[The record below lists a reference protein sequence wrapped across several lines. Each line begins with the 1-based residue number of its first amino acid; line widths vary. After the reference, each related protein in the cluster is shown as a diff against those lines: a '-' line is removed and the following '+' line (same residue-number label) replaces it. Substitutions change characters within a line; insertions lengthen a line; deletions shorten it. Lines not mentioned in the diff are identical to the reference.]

1 MVSRCLVAAVYGI
14 EVRPEKR
21 AGQILPTSSPL
32 SSRDLHGIMSALMN
46 TNSKRQSVWFG
57 TIAWLAGLLV
67 LVAGLMGG
75 GWFAL
80 ADETQGV
87 EPAAKAASAAQAA
100 TPVPVV
106 VNNRT
111 IFEMRVPFL
120 GYSPAERAAG
130 AERRIAAAL
139 SKGGPGVVTTAKLAE
154 GIAVQIDG
162 ALVFLISPGDVTAL
176 AGETLESTAATAVA
190 NLSTAIDETRE
201 ARNLKLMLL
210 ALARAAVA
218 TLVFGLAL
226 WGVIVGNRWLD
237 ARLSAAVE
245 THAEKLKLA
254 GVVAVNPRY
263 LLIITHRVVV
273 FAAWGFALMATDLW
287 LTFTLVQFPY
297 TRPWGEGLQNFLI
310 DTLVTVL
317 RGILSA
323 VPGLVIVVIIFV
335 ITRFLVQLAHTFFDR
350 FAEGRATWG
359 WLDVDTAG
367 PTRRIVTVVLWL
379 FALAMAYPYLPGS
392 QTDAFRGLSVLVG
405 LMISLGASNLVGQA
419 ASGLILIYSRTLKP
433 GEYVKIGDTQG
444 TVTDLG
450 MFATRVETGM
460 GAEVVLPNSFVLSTS
475 TINYSRTTGEKGYI
489 LDASVTIGYDA
500 PWRQVHA
507 MLLEAARRTHEVM
520 DTPAPYV
527 IQTALSDFYVEY
539 RLVAQAGSSAPVK
552 RARAMSD
559 LHANIQ
565 DVFNEHGVQILS
577 PHFMIQP
584 PQPVVVPKEKWY
596 AAPAVKPSNAD
607 STTKQ

>member
-1 MVSRCLVAAVYGI
+1 
-14 EVRPEKR
+14 
-21 AGQILPTSSPL
+21 
-32 SSRDLHGIMSALMN
+32 MN
-46 TNSKRQSVWFG
+46 TNSKRQSVWPG
-57 TIAWLAGLLV
+57 TIVWLGGLLV
-67 LVAGLMGG
+67 LLAGLIGAER
-75 GWFAL
+75 FAQ
-80 ADETQGV
+80 ADETQGAA
-87 EPAAKAASAAQAA
+87 PAARGAPAAQAA
-100 TPVPVV
+100 APVPVV

-120 GYSPAERAAG
+120 GYSPAERADG

-162 ALVFLISPGDVTAL
+162 ALVFGISPGDVTAL
-176 AGETLESTAATAVA
+176 AGETLESTAAAAVA
-190 NLSTAIDETRE
+190 KLSTAIDETSE

-218 TLVFGLAL
+218 TLLFGLAL

-273 FAAWGFALMATDLW
+273 CAAWVFALMATDLW

-335 ITRFLVQLAHTFFDR
+335 ITRFLVQLTHAFFDR
-350 FAEGRATWG
+350 FAAGRAAWG
-359 WLDVDTAG
+359 WLDADTAG
-367 PTRRIVTVVLWL
+367 PTRRIVVVVLWL

-392 QTDAFRGLSVLVG
+392 QTEAFRGLSVLVG

-433 GEYVKIGDTQG
+433 GEYVKIADTQG
-444 TVTDLG
+444 TVTELG

-460 GAEVVLPNSFVLSTS
+460 GAEVVLPNSFVLSNS
-475 TINYSRTTGEKGYI
+475 TINYSRTAGEKGYV

-507 MLLEAARRTHEVM
+507 MLLEAARRTSGVL
-520 DTPAPYV
+520 DSPAPYV

-539 RLVAQAGSSAPVK
+539 RLVARAGPSAPAR
-552 RARAMSD
+552 RAQAMSD

-565 DVFNEHGVQILS
+565 DMFNEYGVQILS
-577 PHFMIQP
+577 PHFQVQP
-584 PQPVVVPKEKWY
+584 PQVVTVPKEKWY
-596 AAPAVKPSNAD
+596 EVPAAKPAHPD
-607 STTKQ
+607 SAGTQ

>member
-1 MVSRCLVAAVYGI
+1 
-14 EVRPEKR
+14 
-21 AGQILPTSSPL
+21 
-32 SSRDLHGIMSALMN
+32 MN
-46 TNSKRQSVWFG
+46 TNSKRQSVWPG
-57 TIAWLAGLLV
+57 TIVWLGGLLV
-67 LVAGLMGG
+67 LLAGLIGAER
-75 GWFAL
+75 FAQ
-80 ADETQGV
+80 ADETQGAA
-87 EPAAKAASAAQAA
+87 PAARGAPAAQAA
-100 TPVPVV
+100 APVPVV

-120 GYSPAERAAG
+120 GYSPAERADG

-162 ALVFLISPGDVTAL
+162 ALVFGISPGDVTAL
-176 AGETLESTAATAVA
+176 AGETLESTAAAAVA
-190 NLSTAIDETRE
+190 KLSTAIDETSE

-218 TLVFGLAL
+218 TLLFGLAL

-273 FAAWGFALMATDLW
+273 CAAWVFALMATDLW

-335 ITRFLVQLAHTFFDR
+335 MTRFLVQLTHAFFDR
-350 FAEGRATWG
+350 FAAGRAAWG
-359 WLDVDTAG
+359 WLDADTAG
-367 PTRRIVTVVLWL
+367 PTRRIVVVVLWL

-392 QTDAFRGLSVLVG
+392 QTEAFRGLSVLVG

-433 GEYVKIGDTQG
+433 GEYVKIADTQG
-444 TVTDLG
+444 TVTELG

-460 GAEVVLPNSFVLSTS
+460 GAEVVLPNSFVLSNS
-475 TINYSRTTGEKGYI
+475 TINYSRTAGEKGYV

-507 MLLEAARRTHEVM
+507 MLLEAARRTSGVL
-520 DTPAPYV
+520 DSPAPYV

-539 RLVAQAGSSAPVK
+539 RLVARAGPSAPAR
-552 RARAMSD
+552 RAQAMSD

-565 DVFNEHGVQILS
+565 DMFNEYGVQILS
-577 PHFMIQP
+577 PHFQVQP
-584 PQPVVVPKEKWY
+584 PQVVTVPKEKWY
-596 AAPAVKPSNAD
+596 EVPAAKPAHPD
-607 STTKQ
+607 SAGTQ